1 MGFWLERNSDSDS
14 GAVHLICGGEDINN
28 SLSLSFLEY
37 APCVRVRQRV
47 RELSTL
53 PVATLDVSSAHW
65 YRSCKLQR
73 LVTAV

>member
-1 MGFWLERNSDSDS
+1 MIVIVARYTSFAEVRTSTT
-14 GAVHLICGGEDINN
+14 
-28 SLSLSFLEY
+28 LSLSFLEY